1 MECRRIAKQFGYLDI
16 VEGLDNYA
24 TEFMEKYL
32 AIGTA
37 TGSRIARVLAKAR
50 SIERATELPA
60 EERIIYHLTMI
71 KVIKGHHKLRKSI
84 T

>member
-1 MECRRIAKQFGYLDI
+1 M
-16 VEGLDNYA
+16 EGLDNYA

-37 TGSRIARVLAKAR
+37 TGSRVARVLAAR

-60 EERIIYHLTMI
+60 EERIIYHLRMI
-71 KVIKGHHKLRKSI
+71 KVIKGHQESRKSI